1 MYRSKTSYS
10 KQQLSFPKNDQI
22 WVLKIYFEKGRNI
35 SPWKFTKVPVFWHLR
50 DQNFTGKSVKF
61 CYVSYKIYKNCTNN
75 WKNYYLDKKT
85 CSYISVL
92 ELEFWSIYFGFWTY
106 CFISFKLQNAFCRIR
121 RLAALSVLLHKELY
135 FFWRFVL
142 LGFSCIGS
150 FVASGVQLNCAI
162 FFCILLFL
170 VFSWLAVFLF
180 GVLFIC
186 WLENP
191 ALPRIKADSLNLLNQ
206 GQIPVVLPAQLHIIL
221 LHFL

>member
-1 MYRSKTSYS
+1 MKREEIFPLESSQKYQFSDILGIKTLRGKVSSFVMYPIEYTKIVLIIGKTII
-10 KQQLSFPKNDQI
+10 KTK
-22 WVLKIYFEKGRNI
+22 KI
-35 SPWKFTKVPVFWHLR
+35 
-50 DQNFTGKSVKF
+50 
-61 CYVSYKIYKNCTNN
+61 
-75 WKNYYLDKKT
+75 

-106 CFISFKLQNAFCRIR
+106 CSISFKLQNAFCRIR

-206 GQIPVVLPAQLHIIL
+206 VRFPWFYQLSYISYCYTSYN
-221 LHFL
+221 